1 MLIKSLK
8 TACVVKNMFTPKC
21 KLSAGTNSTNG
32 NGIKRLKH
40 VLVMR
45 PHVKLVVIEI
55 LITPLPDPASFFA

>member
-1 MLIKSLK
+1 
-8 TACVVKNMFTPKC
+8 MFTPKC

-55 LITPLPDPASFFA
+55 LITPLPDPATFFA